1 MSEDELDSLLAK
13 LAAPA
18 RQRPLHLVGTKR
30 FELRRPLGSG
40 GFGEV
45 YEARDREHGTRVA
58 LKALKSAN
66 PDWIYRFKRE
76 FRLVGDLA
84 HPNLVRLF
92 ELFVEKDRWYLT
104 MELIDGLRFDTY
116 LTRAP
121 DRLRASFQQLALG
134 VAELHR
140 ARCLHR
146 DLKPSN
152 ALVESTGRVVLLDF
166 GLAVHQRATRTS
178 AVAGTPLYMAPE
190 LGLGQPPTEASDW
203 YALGV
208 MLYDALAGAPPFT
221 GGEIA
226 MMQQK
231 LDGAPRR
238 PSVMKSEVDPE
249 LEALAMRLI
258 DRDPRARAT
267 GSEVLDV
274 LLGDGASSARR
285 HVTASS
291 SIVVGRDPELELLE
305 AAMHA
310 SRTAAAVVRVTGI
323 PGIGKS
329 ALVGAFLDR
338 LRTSAHA
345 YQGRCL
351 ELESVPFKGLDGAVD
366 SLCNALSRLRYDDAR
381 RIAPH
386 DVTALAQMF
395 PMLKRV
401 EAFSRA
407 RLVDAQPRTPQQIR
421 DAASKALREL
431 IANIAADA
439 PVVLFIDDLQ
449 WASDDTAQLLLEL
462 VTPPAPRVLL
472 VVAYR
477 AGDQLEA
484 PVVGHLVAGLQERGV
499 PSTEIEVVAL
509 DHHAVERW
517 IAQQGASEATA
528 LTTEQALRETAGHP
542 HLLARLLELGGSGED
557 RPIELAAILAAELAQ
572 LDGVARRLLE
582 VVSVA
587 GGPIRLQAAF
597 EAAGVPRDPA
607 TLDHLR
613 RRRLVRSGA
622 GEAYLEAYHDRVREI
637 VLQALPAE
645 RRSELHLALA
655 HALERSD
662 VAEAAA
668 LARHYREGGDR
679 TNALAWTLR
688 AADHATAA
696 LAFARAVELYRDA
709 VPLASSDTERIQ
721 VLGQLVD
728 AQVQRGLR
736 SDAAHTSLEAAR
748 LARELGRDD
757 EHAAFRA
764 RAGEH
769 FLLAGQL
776 ERGFDL
782 VRDALVD
789 VGVTLPQSAAVAV
802 AESFNVGGALAARG
816 LEPRR
821 RSAVDDAR
829 LVQRVDLELAVA
841 RSLTQID
848 LRGPLMAARGLA
860 DALELGELGRVQRAL
875 SLFVLNHA
883 ARMPGD
889 SLMVAAEA
897 QAIALADELADEAS
911 LAWAEIAAG
920 MHAIYRHELTQAL
933 HALSE
938 AERRFVAL
946 PGFAREAALARLG
959 IVLVCGNYG
968 VDLSH
973 GTRRHAGFVDEMLSR
988 GDVFSATWG
997 RFVQILNEL
1006 AAGNPTKARGLIDAV
1021 TQTWPNA
1028 RDSLMS
1034 ASLLLHRVAIR
1045 LFEEPGAAWDLLE
1058 EVRPEYGQMYS
1069 SMIPVTIQ
1077 LHARI
1082 ATNAATSAFV
1092 AGRAER
1098 DTTLARVGAAL
1109 DTVAAHPDLAI
1120 TWLIRGHHRLLEGDP
1135 AGALDC
1141 WKQTAAIWKAAH
1153 QPMLEHAVRLRIGE
1167 LGGDAGM
1174 ARKAAVELSRL
1185 GVGDPARFS
1194 VVIAGALAPMSRR
1207 T

>member
-40 GFGEV
+40 AFGEV

-104 MELIDGLRFDTY
+104 MELIEGLRFDTY

-178 AVAGTPLYMAPE
+178 AIAGTPLYMAPE

-208 MLYDALAGAPPFT
+208 MLYDALAGVPPYT

-231 LDGAPRR
+231 LEDPPRL
-238 PSVMKSEVDPE
+238 PSAIRSDVDPE

-258 DRDPRARAT
+258 DKDPRARAT
-267 GSEVLDV
+267 GSDV
-274 LLGDGASSARR
+274 LGVLIGEGASSARR
-285 HVTASS
+285 HAAGSS
-291 SIVVGRDPELELLE
+291 PVVVGRDPQLAILET
-305 AAMHA
+305 AMQA
-310 SRTAAAVVRVTGI
+310 SRTAAAVIRVTGI

-338 LRTSAHA
+338 LRSSAHA
-345 YQGRCL
+345 HQGRCL

-421 DAASKALREL
+421 DAAGKALREL
-431 IANIAADA
+431 LANLAVDA

-449 WASDDTAQLLLEL
+449 WASDDTVQLLLEL
-462 VTPPAPRVLL
+462 VAPPAPRVLL

-484 PVVGHLVAGLQERGV
+484 PAVRQLVAGLRERDV
-499 PSTEIEVVAL
+499 ASTEIEVAAL
-509 DHHAVERW
+509 DHQAVGLW
-517 IAQQGASEATA
+517 IAQQAASEASA

-542 HLLARLLELGGSGED
+542 HLLARLLELGASGGD
-557 RPIELAAILAAELAQ
+557 RPIELAAILAAELGQ
-572 LDGVARRLLE
+572 LDSVARRLLDI
-582 VVSVA
+582 VSVA

-597 EAAGVPRDPA
+597 EAAGLPRDPT

-637 VLQALPAE
+637 VLEALPAA

-655 HALERSD
+655 HALERAD

-679 TNALAWTLR
+679 PNALAWTLR
-688 AADHATAA
+688 AADQATAA

-709 VPLASSDTERIQ
+709 VPLASSDAERIQ
-721 VLGQLVD
+721 VLGQLID

-736 SDAAHTSLEAAR
+736 SDAAHTSLEAAK
-748 LARELGRDD
+748 LARELGQDD

-776 ERGFDL
+776 ERGFEL

-789 VGVTLPQSAAVAV
+789 VGVTLPPSAAVAV

-821 RSAVDDAR
+821 RAAVDDAR

-841 RSLTQID
+841 RSLTQTD

-889 SLMVAAEA
+889 SLMLAAEA
-897 QAIALADELADEAS
+897 QAVALADVLADEAS

-920 MHAIYRHELTQAL
+920 MHAIYRHDLTHAL
-933 HALSE
+933 HALAE

-946 PGFAREAALARLG
+946 PGFAREAALARLA

-968 VDLSH
+968 VDLAYSH
-973 GTRRHAGFVDEMLSR
+973 RRHAGFVDEMLAR

-1006 AAGNPTKARGLIDAV
+1006 AAGNPVKARELIDAV
-1021 TQTWPNA
+1021 TRTWPNA

-1034 ASLLLHRVAIR
+1034 ASLVLHRVAIQ
-1045 LFEEPGAAWDLLE
+1045 LYEEPASAWDLLC
-1058 EVRPEYGQMYS
+1058 EVTPEYRQMYS
-1069 SMIPVTIQ
+1069 SMIPVTVQ
-1077 LHARI
+1077 LHARM
-1082 ATNAATSAFV
+1082 AAHAATAAFV
-1092 AGRAER
+1092 AGRADR
-1098 DTTLARVGAAL
+1098 KTTLARVGAAL
-1109 DTVAAHPDLAI
+1109 DSVAAEPTLAI
-1120 TWLIRGHHRLLEGDP
+1120 MQLIRGHQRLLDRDRS
-1135 AGALDC
+1135 GALEC
-1141 WKQTAAIWKAAH
+1141 WMKAADIWSAAH
-1153 QPMLEHAVRLRIGE
+1153 QPMLEQTVRLRIGE
-1167 LGGDAGM
+1167 LCGDA
-1174 ARKAAVELSRL
+1174 RAAAEAVSKLSRL

-1194 VVIAGALAPMSRR
+1194 VVVAGPLVSDAS
-1207 T
+1207 